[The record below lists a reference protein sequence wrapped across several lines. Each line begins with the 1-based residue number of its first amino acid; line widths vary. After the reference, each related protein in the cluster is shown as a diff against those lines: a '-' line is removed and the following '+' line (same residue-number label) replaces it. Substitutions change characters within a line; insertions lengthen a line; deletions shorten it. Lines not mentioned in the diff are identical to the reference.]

1 MRITGVEAVKVVV
14 PSKPDTVNS
23 PDVPDPMHMVVFEG
37 KPGWQIQFDQIWKYI
52 YRVKTDEG
60 IEGLGESYRGV
71 NPEVVE
77 GIIAGLI
84 GSDPMKMNLRDLPI
98 AWSREYDGFEAAIF
112 DLVGKK
118 LGVPAYRLLGGG
130 YRASIDVDYWT
141 GRRTTADA
149 IRKAQEACQAGFR
162 GIKFKCNLQDDV
174 VAWAEGVRQSC
185 GPAFR
190 VVLDPNTRFE
200 RPAEVM
206 RFAKQLEAV
215 GNIQC
220 LEDPVPRWNL
230 SWYRLLRE
238 KTALPI
244 ALHVA
249 LPYLELGQMLQDT
262 IKAIQLEA
270 VDYFNFNGGIANF
283 VRMADIADAAGITCW
298 HGSEVDLGILEAAY
312 VHACAAARNC
322 VLRSDI
328 FSELVRED
336 DLIDQPIEIKN
347 GRARV
352 PQEPGLGV
360 DLDFDALE
368 RYRVSHLPA

>member
-1 MRITGVEAVKVVV
+1 MRITDIEKVKVLV
-14 PSKPDTVNS
+14 PSKPDSVNT
-23 PDVPDPMHMVVFEG
+23 PAAQDPMHMLVLDG
-37 KPGWQIQFDQIWKYI
+37 KPAWQVQFDQIWKYI
-52 YRVKTDEG
+52 YRVHTDEG

-71 NPEVVE
+71 NPQVVD
-77 GIIAGLI
+77 GIISGLI
-84 GSDPMKMNLRDLPI
+84 GADPMKMNLRDLPI

-118 LGVPAYRLLGGG
+118 LGVPAYRLLGGA
-130 YRASIDVDYWT
+130 YRETVEVDYWT

-149 IRKAQEACQAGFR
+149 IRKAQEGCKAGFH

-174 VAWAEGVRQSC
+174 VAWAEGVREAC

-190 VVLDPNTRFE
+190 IVLDPNTRFE
-200 RPAEVM
+200 RPAEVL
-206 RFAKQLEAV
+206 RFARGLEAV

-230 SWYRLLRE
+230 QWYRLLRE
-238 KTALPI
+238 KTLLPI

-262 IKAIQLEA
+262 VKAIQLEA
-270 VDYFNFNGGIANF
+270 VDYFNFNCGIANF
-283 VRMADIADAAGITCW
+283 VRMADIADAAGIPCW

-312 VHACAAARNC
+312 LHACAAARNC
-322 VLRSDI
+322 TLRSDI

-336 DLIDQPIEIKN
+336 DLIVEPILIQN
-347 GRARV
+347 GRAPV
-352 PQEPGLGV
+352 PQRPGLGV
-360 DLDFDALE
+360 QLDVQAME
-368 RYRVSHLPA
+368 KYRIR

>member
-1 MRITGVEAVKVVV
+1 MRITGVETIKVAV
-14 PSKPDTVNS
+14 PSKPDAVNS
-23 PDVPDPMHMVVFEG
+23 PEVLDPMHMLVLDG
-37 KPGWQIQFDQIWKYI
+37 KPAWQIQFDQIWKYI

-71 NPEVVE
+71 NPQVVN
-77 GIIAGLI
+77 GIIASLV
-84 GSDPMKMNLRDLPI
+84 GSDPMQMNLRNLPI
-98 AWSREYDGFEAAIF
+98 AWSREHDGFEAAMF

-118 LGVPAYRLLGGG
+118 LGVPAYRLLGGA
-130 YRASIDVDYWT
+130 YRDGIEVDYWT

-149 IRKAQEACQAGFR
+149 VRKAKEGCRAGFH

-174 VAWAEGVRQSC
+174 VEWAQGVREAC
-185 GPAFR
+185 GPEFR
-190 VVLDPNTRFE
+190 IVLDPNTRFE

-206 RFAKQLEAV
+206 RFARQLEAV

-230 SWYRLLRE
+230 QWYRLLRE

-249 LPYLELGQMLQDT
+249 LPYLELGQALEDT

-270 VDYFNFNGGIANF
+270 VDYFNFNCGIANF
-283 VRMADIADAAGITCW
+283 VRMADVADAAGIPCW

-312 VHACAAARNC
+312 LHACAAARNC

-328 FSELVRED
+328 FSELVREN
-336 DLIDQPIEIKN
+336 DLIVEPIEIKN

-352 PQEPGLGV
+352 PQRPGLGV
-360 DLDFDALE
+360 ELDLQVLE
-368 RYRVSHLPA
+368 KYRIR